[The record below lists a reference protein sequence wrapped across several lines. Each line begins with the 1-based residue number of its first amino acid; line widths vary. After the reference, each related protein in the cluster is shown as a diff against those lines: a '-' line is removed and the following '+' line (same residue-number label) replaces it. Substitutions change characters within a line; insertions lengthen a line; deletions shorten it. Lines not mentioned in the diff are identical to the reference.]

1 MIERTEILLG
11 LLLILVLSGVV
22 YIGFNRRFDYAVA
35 RWEMTGRYPTP
46 FSRIKYAIWQ
56 MKDCD
61 RHDWFSMLIGA
72 AFLILVWF
80 FA

>member
-35 RWEMTGRYPTP
+35 GWEMGIRLHLAGSVCSLTDEELRT
-46 FSRIKYAIWQ
+46 SSSA
-56 MKDCD
+56 
-61 RHDWFSMLIGA
+61 
-72 AFLILVWF
+72 
-80 FA
+80 